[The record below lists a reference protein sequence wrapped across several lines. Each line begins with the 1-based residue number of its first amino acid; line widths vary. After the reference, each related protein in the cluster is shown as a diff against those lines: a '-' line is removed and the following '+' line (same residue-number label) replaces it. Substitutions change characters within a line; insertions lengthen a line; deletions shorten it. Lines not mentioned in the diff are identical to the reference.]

1 MYLFKTLKSLSK
13 YSKQLTRSSQQLNAV
28 PHQTISHNLNTQD
41 MKDYFKLLQID
52 TSVLTTD
59 EIRIVNDWYNNNK
72 TEDCSI
78 SLRSLHTQEA
88 YHAFSKENKE
98 LLSDFCI
105 LWEDEESNYAGICIK
120 GIMRGKIVFISH
132 DNQHPIPVF
141 RNIDSFLKAVKSN
154 RITDLYPPQV
164 EYLSATNNPFD
175 YPSINRT
182 SLELKQ
188 DSSAADILWNKAA
201 TEKDDAMINTILSF
215 IQIATLQQIPKLK
228 QYIFDDTLMGDIL
241 GIYKFYGYKED
252 ANVLLQIGKENK
264 HFRKILKELGATPQ
278 KILWI
283 EKW

>member
-1 MYLFKTLKSLSK
+1 ME
-13 YSKQLTRSSQQLNAV
+13 
-28 PHQTISHNLNTQD
+28 
-41 MKDYFKLLQID
+41 DYFKLMQID

-59 EIRIVNDWYNNNK
+59 EIRIVNDWYNNYK
-72 TEDCSI
+72 TEDCGI
-78 SLRSLHTQEA
+78 SLRSLNTQEA

-98 LLSDFCI
+98 LLRDFCI
-105 LWEDEESNYAGICIK
+105 LWEDEESNYAGICIN
-120 GIMRGKIVFISH
+120 GIMRGKIVFLSH
-132 DNQHPIPVF
+132 GNLHPIPVF
-141 RNIDSFLKAVKSN
+141 RNIGSFLKAVKSN

-182 SLELKQ
+182 SLELEQ
-188 DSSAADILWNKAA
+188 DNSVADMLWNKAA
-201 TEKDDAMINTILSF
+201 TEKDDTMIDKILSF

-228 QYIFDDTLMGDIL
+228 QYIFDNTLMSYIL
-241 GIYKFYGYKED
+241 SIYKFYGYQED
-252 ANVLLQIGKENK
+252 TNILLQIGKENK

>member
-1 MYLFKTLKSLSK
+1 
-13 YSKQLTRSSQQLNAV
+13 
-28 PHQTISHNLNTQD
+28 

-59 EIRIVNDWYNNNK
+59 EIRIVNDWYHNNK

-78 SLRSLHTQEA
+78 SLRSLNTQEA

-141 RNIDSFLKAVKSN
+141 RNIGSFLKAVKSN

-164 EYLSATNNPFD
+164 
-175 YPSINRT
+175 
-182 SLELKQ
+182 
-188 DSSAADILWNKAA
+188 
-201 TEKDDAMINTILSF
+201 
-215 IQIATLQQIPKLK
+215 
-228 QYIFDDTLMGDIL
+228 
-241 GIYKFYGYKED
+241 
-252 ANVLLQIGKENK
+252 
-264 HFRKILKELGATPQ
+264 
-278 KILWI
+278 
-283 EKW
+283 

>member
-1 MYLFKTLKSLSK
+1 
-13 YSKQLTRSSQQLNAV
+13 
-28 PHQTISHNLNTQD
+28 
-41 MKDYFKLLQID
+41 MKDYLKLLQID

-78 SLRSLHTQEA
+78 SLRSLNTQEA

-105 LWEDEESNYAGICIK
+105 LWEDEESNYAGICIN
-120 GIMRGKIVFISH
+120 GIMRGKIVFMSH
-132 DNQHPIPVF
+132 DNLHPIPVF
-141 RNIDSFLKAVKSN
+141 RNIGSFLKAVKSN

-182 SLELKQ
+182 FLELEQ
-188 DSSAADILWNKAA
+188 DGSVADMLWNKAA
-201 TEKDDAMINTILSF
+201 TEKDDAMIDKILSF

-228 QYIFDDTLMGDIL
+228 QYIFDNTLMGYIL

-264 HFRKILKELGATPQ
+264 HFRKILKELGVTPQ

>member
-1 MYLFKTLKSLSK
+1 M
-13 YSKQLTRSSQQLNAV
+13 N
-28 PHQTISHNLNTQD
+28 
-41 MKDYFKLLQID
+41 DYFKLLQID

-120 GIMRGKIVFISH
+120 GIMRGKIVFISY

-182 SLELKQ
+182 SLELEQ

-252 ANVLLQIGKENK
+252 TNVLLQIGKENK

>member
-1 MYLFKTLKSLSK
+1 
-13 YSKQLTRSSQQLNAV
+13 
-28 PHQTISHNLNTQD
+28 

-59 EIRIVNDWYNNNK
+59 EIRIVNGWYNNNK

-98 LLSDFCI
+98 LLSDFYI

-141 RNIDSFLKAVKSN
+141 RNIDSFMKAVKSN

-182 SLELKQ
+182 SLELEQ
-188 DSSAADILWNKAA
+188 DSSVADMLWNKAA
-201 TEKDDAMINTILSF
+201 TEKDDAIINTILSF

-228 QYIFDDTLMGDIL
+228 QYIFDDTLMSDIL

-283 EKW
+283 EMVI

>member
-1 MYLFKTLKSLSK
+1 
-13 YSKQLTRSSQQLNAV
+13 
-28 PHQTISHNLNTQD
+28 

-78 SLRSLHTQEA
+78 SLRSLNTQEA

-105 LWEDEESNYAGICIK
+105 LWEDKESNYAGICIN

-132 DNQHPIPVF
+132 DSLHPIPVF
-141 RNIDSFLKAVKSN
+141 RNIDSFLKAVKNN

-182 SLELKQ
+182 SLELEQ
-188 DSSAADILWNKAA
+188 DSSVADMLWNKAA
-201 TEKDDAMINTILSF
+201 MEKDDAMIDTILSF

-252 ANVLLQIGKENK
+252 PNVLLQIGKENK